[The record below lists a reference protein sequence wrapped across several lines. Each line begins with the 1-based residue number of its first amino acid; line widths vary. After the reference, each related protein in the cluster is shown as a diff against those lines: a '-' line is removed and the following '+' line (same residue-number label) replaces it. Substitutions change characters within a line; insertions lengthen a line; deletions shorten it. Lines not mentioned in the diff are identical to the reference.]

1 MIDYRRVFAA
11 SADGTAVQSQ
21 TGAIPVP
28 FRALALSAAALA
40 VPVGATLLLPGDR
53 HDLELLLWLLA
64 LVPAFL
70 LAYYRGWRGV
80 AVALAA
86 GMAALSIT
94 QVIAVVIEGLAP
106 KWGALLV
113 VTTAYAAIGLAV
125 GWLSEVLHRSR
136 ERAEALALTDEL
148 TRIPNRRH
156 LRLVLEHD
164 FAAAQRGRPLTVAI
178 FDLDRFKYYNDRYGH
193 AAGDIGLRVFAE
205 MLDAGT
211 RRMNLSGRYG
221 GEEFLAV
228 LSDTDLDQAMYFVE
242 RIRQSATELELPA
255 GSISVSVGV
264 ACYRSSMRTADDLIA
279 AADAALYRAK
289 AAGGDTI
296 RVASDNRHE
305 DAPLKSP
312 PLQLRAELA

>member
-11 SADGTAVQSQ
+11 SVEGTALQSQ
-21 TGAIPVP
+21 TGSSPVP
-28 FRALALSAAALA
+28 LRAVVLSAAALA
-40 VPVGATLLLPGDR
+40 VPVGATLFPPGAR
-53 HDLELLLWLLA
+53 HDFELLLWLLA

-80 AVALAA
+80 AIALAA
-86 GMAALSIT
+86 GMAVLSLT
-94 QVIAVVIEGLAP
+94 QVIVVVMEDLAP

-113 VTTAYAAIGLAV
+113 VTTVYVAISLAV
-125 GWLSEVLHRSR
+125 GWLSELLHRSR

-178 FDLDRFKYYNDRYGH
+178 FDLDRFKNYNDRYGH

-228 LSDTDLDQAMYFVE
+228 LSDTDLERALHFVE
-242 RIRQSATELELPA
+242 RIRQSTTELELPA

-264 ACYRSSMRTADDLIA
+264 ASYRPGMRTADDLIA

-296 RVASDNRHE
+296 RVASDGRRE
-305 DAPLKSP
+305 DAPPRSP